1 MLYGARDFSA
11 LNMQGDMSQ
20 RKTSSGQ
27 DHVRCETEGES
38 NTQEGI
44 IFAVLALLGI
54 GLFLDAFREL
64 VLIIML
70 LSFNMDRHI
79 SKGSQ
84 NSIHCIC

>member
-27 DHVRCETEGES
+27 DHVRCETKGEN
-38 NTQEGI
+38 NTHDGI
-44 IFAVLALLGI
+44 IYAVLALLGI
-54 GLFLDAFREL
+54 GILLDAFREL
-64 VLIIML
+64 MLIIML
-70 LSFNMDRHI
+70 LSFIVDRLI
-79 SKGSQ
+79 SKGSK